1 MTFSAKRK
9 PVRSRARSRSR
20 KRHNSGRRSS
30 KHAATHRRPGHSRK
44 AARKSASRSRQNH
57 GSRRLRGGVHNAVVA
72 AGSVAAT
79 VLAGFLLRKNLI
91 DYYLQKLQTRIKTLV
106 NLDKNRSSEQT
117 KELTNLKKRMTELMQ
132 FLVVQQKAAKQIQQ
146 QPNSPQTLNAAK
158 TVNLTGEHLTAGLS
172 LGLGLTSLL
181 SDDPFGPISI
191 STPETSPNLTVA

>member
-9 PVRSRARSRSR
+9 PVRSRARSHSR
-20 KRHNSGRRSS
+20 KRHNSGRRLS
-30 KHAATHRRPGHSRK
+30 KHAATHRRPSHSRK

-117 KELTNLKKRMTELMQ
+117 KELANLKQRMTELMQ

-158 TVNLTGEHLTAGLS
+158 TVNLTGKHLTA
-172 LGLGLTSLL
+172 GLGLTSLL